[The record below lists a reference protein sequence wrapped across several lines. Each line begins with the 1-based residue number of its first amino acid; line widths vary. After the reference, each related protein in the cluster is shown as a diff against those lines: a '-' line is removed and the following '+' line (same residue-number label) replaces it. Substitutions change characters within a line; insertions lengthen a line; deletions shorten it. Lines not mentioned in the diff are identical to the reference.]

1 MNDAGSTF
9 DAKPSHEHSALY
21 ASPWRCAIAIFF
33 LAACGLGLVSLPVY
47 LAIKSAAAGLSL
59 AGLSISVLL
68 LALGAIALWPALVL
82 LRAIVQAKPLI
93 STDGVMVHK
102 MRMGWS
108 TCEIAWSE
116 VGSVGL
122 RGIWIILVDG
132 RMAQSRFYQIMF
144 GARGIWIPAVLIHGG
159 GAAAM
164 QFIEKYR
171 PDLIEPLIHKVISGG
186 R

>member
-1 MNDAGSTF
+1 MNDAGPTSVSGPTS
-9 DAKPSHEHSALY
+9 KQSALY
-21 ASPWRCAIAIFF
+21 ASPWRCAIAILF
-33 LAACGLGLVSLPVY
+33 LAACGLGLASLPVY
-47 LAIKSAAAGLSL
+47 LAIKSAVVGVSL
-59 AGLSISVLL
+59 AGLSIGVLL
-68 LALGAIALWPALVL
+68 LALGAIALWPAMVL
-82 LRAIVQAKPLI
+82 LRAIVQAKPLV

-108 TCEIAWSE
+108 TCEIAWSD

-164 QFIEKYR
+164 QFIEKHR
-171 PDLIEPLIHKVISGG
+171 PDLIDPLIHKVISGG

>member
-1 MNDAGSTF
+1 MNDAGP
-9 DAKPSHEHSALY
+9 DAISPSGGRSALY
-21 ASPWRCAIAIFF
+21 ASPWRAGVAVVFLLACGTA
-33 LAACGLGLVSLPVY
+33 LAALPVY
-47 LAIKSAAAGLSL
+47 LLILSSATGITL
-59 AGLSISVLL
+59 AGFIIGALL
-68 LALGAIALWPALVL
+68 LALAAIALWPAMVL

-93 STDGVMVHK
+93 TTDGQIVQK

-108 TCEIAWSE
+108 ACELAWAD

-122 RGIWIILVDG
+122 RGIWIILIDG

-144 GARGIWIPAVLIHGG
+144 GARGIWIPALLIHGG

-164 QFIEKYR
+164 QFIEKHR

>member
-1 MNDAGSTF
+1 MNDAAS
-9 DAKPSHEHSALY
+9 EHASLSSERSALY
-21 ASPWRCAIAIFF
+21 ASPWRAGVAVAF
-33 LAACGLGLVSLPVY
+33 LLACGLSLAALPVY
-47 LAIKSAAAGLSL
+47 LLILSSATGITL
-59 AGLSISVLL
+59 AGFIIGALL
-68 LALGAIALWPALVL
+68 LALAAIALWPAVVL
-82 LRAIVQAKPLI
+82 LRAVVQAKPLI
-93 STDGVMVHK
+93 TTDGVVVHK

-108 TCEIAWSE
+108 TCEIAWSD

-132 RMAQSRFYQIMF
+132 RLAQSRFYQIMF

>member
-1 MNDAGSTF
+1 MNDAASE
-9 DAKPSHEHSALY
+9 AASRSSERSALY
-21 ASPWRCAIAIFF
+21 ASPWRTGVAVAF
-33 LAACGLGLVSLPVY
+33 LLACGLSLAALPVY
-47 LAIKSAAAGLSL
+47 LVLISSAIGVSVAGLFIG
-59 AGLSISVLL
+59 ALL
-68 LALGAIALWPALVL
+68 LALAAIALWPALVL
-82 LRAIVQAKPLI
+82 LRAVVQAKPLI
-93 STDGVMVHK
+93 ATDGVVVHK

-108 TCEIAWSE
+108 TCELAWSD

-132 RMAQSRFYQIMF
+132 RLAQSRFYQIMF